1 MSECFE
7 GSTTRAATVLA
18 RLYICGYENIC
29 LYKQLVTLR
38 EDLSIE
44 NIVYH
49 TGSHVE
55 KVNRY
60 LTNQDNNSSSSSSSI
75 SSTNTGSTELERE
88 QLIADTADLPMTTV
102 VNREQVQHIVAA
114 MHDILLQ
121 DAPSNSESS
130 STSTA
135 STTGKCVCKYAFYI
149 PFMCSNPTFCVYT
162 IGVNGE
168 GTEKLTTS
176 HFRYTGERGVH
187 THTLTGTTT
196 STSIGKVRTAV
207 EVEKLLSEISTGLL
221 PPLQLLREQYHK
233 LHRD

>member
-1 MSECFE
+1 MSECFK
-7 GSTTRAATVLA
+7 GSTARAATVLA

-60 LTNQDNNSSSSSSSI
+60 LTNQDNSSSSSSS
-75 SSTNTGSTELERE
+75 SSTNTGSTDLERE

-102 VNREQVQHIVAA
+102 VNREQVQHIVSA

-121 DAPSNSESS
+121 DAPSISESS

-135 STTGKCVCKYAFYI
+135 STIGECVCKYAFYI
-149 PFMCSNPTFCVYT
+149 PFMCSNPIFCVCT

-168 GTEKLTTS
+168 GAEKLTTS

-196 STSIGKVRTAV
+196 STNTGKVRTAV
-207 EVEKLLSEISTGLL
+207 EVERLLSEISTGLL